1 VLCEAERRKLDVV
14 FVTGDVKRDWWRYEG
29 SFARGP
35 HIKLARE
42 LMGRCRVQM
51 YMMRPEMLLTYADA
65 LSVAVGQGSVEDV
78 ERTSRAEDQ
87 EDGQEGVRTGW
98 TKRLLN
104 QLLETLSS
112 VGPVQE
118 AAIRVAGRQ
127 GGYIS
132 RAELYA
138 LGEYEPERQLK
149 GFTRPVNRLVQQLR
163 DSAELS
169 ADATDVLL
177 PVYDKMSYGSGWV
190 DGFRVPAEIVE
201 LLT

>member
-1 VLCEAERRKLDVV
+1 
-14 FVTGDVKRDWWRYEG
+14 
-29 SFARGP
+29 
-35 HIKLARE
+35 
-42 LMGRCRVQM
+42 M

-190 DGFRVPAEIVE
+190 DGFRGVHFFEGCE
-201 LLT
+201 LTLIYA